1 MRMGSSTPALLALSL
16 GYFALGTASLA
27 VVGLSAPIGADL
39 HVRPATV
46 GLLVTVFALVFALA
60 APAAPIVLGRM
71 RRKRTLLL
79 GLTLMIA
86 AATVFGVPL
95 ASSAGNVVG
104 WRSRFLPGLGA
115 RPLSAVALLPLT
127 LAVAAHAV
135 STHRGT
141 RRKPRTEPPV
151 LTHH

>member
-46 GLLVTVFALVFALA
+46 SLLV
-60 APAAPIVLGRM
+60 
-71 RRKRTLLL
+71 
-79 GLTLMIA
+79 
-86 AATVFGVPL
+86 TVFGVPL

-115 RPLSAVALLPLT
+115 RPLAAVALLPLT